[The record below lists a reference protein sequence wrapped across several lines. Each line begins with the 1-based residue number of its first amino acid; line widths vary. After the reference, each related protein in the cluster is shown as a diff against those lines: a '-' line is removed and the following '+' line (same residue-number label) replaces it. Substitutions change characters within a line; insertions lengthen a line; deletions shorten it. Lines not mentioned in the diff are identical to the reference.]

1 MSRLLEKL
9 LPAKLTP
16 EAAEQVAR
24 AECERRGWPWTEP
37 VTRSRGLR
45 GYRFWTNAK
54 AVSGNAEIIVDANT
68 GEIRRAW
75 RGVR

>member
-1 MSRLLEKL
+1 MSGLLAKL
-9 LPAKLTP
+9 LPSKITM

-24 AECERRGWPWTEP
+24 AECERRGWPWAEP
-37 VTRSRGLR
+37 VSRSRGLR

-75 RGVR
+75 TGVR

>member
-9 LPAKLTP
+9 LPAKLTL

-37 VTRSRGLR
+37 VSRSRRLR

-54 AVSGNAEIIVDANT
+54 AVGSNAEIIVDANT

-75 RGVR
+75 RGAR

>member
-1 MSRLLEKL
+1 MSGLLERL
-9 LPAKLTP
+9 LPAKLTM

-24 AECERRGWPWTEP
+24 AECERRGWEWKEP
-37 VTRSRGLR
+37 VIRRRGLR

-54 AVSGNAEIIVDANT
+54 MRGGNVEIVVDANT

-75 RGVR
+75 LGVR

>member
-1 MSRLLEKL
+1 MSGLLAKL
-9 LPAKLTP
+9 LPAKLTL

-37 VTRSRGLR
+37 VSRSRR
-45 GYRFWTNAK
+45 FSGYRFWTNSK
-54 AVSGNAEIIVDANT
+54 AVGSNAEIIVDANT